1 MKPSSDIPDYAASA
15 VGRARPTLAAL
26 AVAGLVAVAAAVAVL
41 GTTTSG
47 PGSTVHPKAPAVQYE
62 PNYCEPDGTFCEPT
76 YLSPP
81 PAHPAP
87 AGSGLLT
94 SQRETPSG

>member
-15 VGRARPTLAAL
+15 VGRARPTVVVL
-26 AVAGLVAVAAAVAVL
+26 AVAGLVAAAVAFAVL
-41 GTTTSG
+41 GTSTSDQR
-47 PGSTVHPKAPAVQYE
+47 SAVHPKAPAVQYE

-81 PAHPAP
+81 PAPSAP

-94 SQRETPSG
+94 SQREMPSG